1 MNRAEK
7 GWQTRYITEIAI
19 NKEKIDIALEEL
31 YKDFLNFISK
41 LSKYQDL
48 AREQD
53 RMQKEL
59 ERFQWKHKG
68 GLSSK
73 EAQGER

>member
-7 GWQTRYITEIAI
+7 GWQTRYVNEIAI

-31 YKDFLNFISK
+31 HKDFLNFISK
-41 LSKYQDL
+41 LLKYQDL

-59 ERFQWKHKG
+59 ERFESKHKG
-68 GLSSK
+68 GLSS
-73 EAQGER
+73 E

>member
-7 GWQTRYITEIAI
+7 GWQTRYINEIAI

-31 YKDFLNFISK
+31 HKDFLNFISK

-68 GLSSK
+68 GLSTD
-73 EAQGER
+73 E

>member
-7 GWQTRYITEIAI
+7 GWQTRYVNEIAI
-19 NKEKIDIALEEL
+19 NKEKIDIVLEEL
-31 YKDFLNFISK
+31 HKDFLNFISK
-41 LSKYQDL
+41 LLKYQDL

-59 ERFQWKHKG
+59 ERFESKHKG
-68 GLSSK
+68 GSSS
-73 EAQGER
+73 E

>member
-7 GWQTRYITEIAI
+7 GWQTRYVNEIAI

-31 YKDFLNFISK
+31 YKDFLSFISK

-59 ERFQWKHKG
+59 SRFQARTKG
-68 GLSSK
+68 GLSS
-73 EAQGER
+73 E

>member
-7 GWQTRYITEIAI
+7 GWQTRYINEIAI

-59 ERFQWKHKG
+59 ERFESKHKG
-68 GLSSK
+68 GSS
-73 EAQGER
+73 